1 MPHSTQAIL
10 PDIKNSASQE
20 AIVAYTD
27 AWLAEKRQE
36 YMQ

>member
-1 MPHSTQAIL
+1 MSHSAQAIPL
-10 PDIKNSASQE
+10 NIKNSASQE